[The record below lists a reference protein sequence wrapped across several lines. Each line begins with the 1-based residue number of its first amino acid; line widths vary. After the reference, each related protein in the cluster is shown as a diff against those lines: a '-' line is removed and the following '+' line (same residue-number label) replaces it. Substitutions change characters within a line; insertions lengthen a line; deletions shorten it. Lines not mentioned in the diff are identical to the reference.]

1 MTAPPSPAAWCC
13 LTFDVVHLLSV
24 SWILIVALICISL
37 ASFHAEGLFE
47 KFFLKYLFKSFADFS
62 IDLCVLEICKR

>member
-1 MTAPPSPAAWCC
+1 MSGPPSPAAWCC
-13 LTFDVVHLLSV
+13 LAFDVVHLLSV

-47 KFFLKYLFKSFADFS
+47 KIF
-62 IDLCVLEICKR
+62 